1 MRPKINVSLTMI
13 VKNEETHIE
22 RCLLSVKDIVDEMI
36 VVDTG
41 STDKTKI
48 IAQTFGARVYDF
60 IWTNSFADAR
70 NYALQQASG
79 DWCLVLDADEYL
91 AQESAHLVRRFIEQK
106 RAIGRV
112 NIVSKYLDNDEIR
125 YARSPISRLFPKG
138 VYYTGKIHEQVVSD
152 LPHVLTDITVYHDGY
167 YLTDK
172 TSRNLELLELEL
184 KEDEH
189 NPYILM
195 QMAREYKNRQDYLQA
210 DIFFEQAYQRST
222 KQEGYFPVLVVD
234 YLYNLIKIGK
244 LDQGMT
250 VIDSEQS
257 RLSAYPDFH
266 FVSGLFYMDY
276 ILSNVASH
284 ADKLYRIEECFL
296 TCLRLGERNSYS
308 GIVGTGSFLAAFNL
322 GVFYEVIGELQKAVQ
337 YYQASAEKGYKKAAD
352 RLKHIQVR

>member
-1 MRPKINVSLTMI
+1 MKSISLAMI
-13 VKNEETHIE
+13 VKNEEKYIE
-22 RCLLSVKDIVDEMI
+22 RCLQSVKNVVDEII

-41 STDKTKI
+41 SIDKTRE
-48 IAQTFGARVYDF
+48 IAHAWGAWVFDF
-60 IWTNSFADAR
+60 TWTNSFADAR

-112 NIVSKYLDNDEIR
+112 NVVSKYLDNDEIR

-184 KEDEH
+184 REDEH

-210 DIFFEQAYQRST
+210 DVIFEQAYQRST

-244 LDQGMT
+244 LDQGMA
-250 VIDSEQS
+250 VINSEQS

-276 ILSNVASH
+276 ILSNVTAH
-284 ADKLYRIEECFL
+284 ADMLFRIEECFL
-296 TCLRLGERNSYS
+296 TCLQLGERKGFS
-308 GIVGTGSFLAAFNL
+308 GIVGTGSFLAAYNL
-322 GVFYEVIGELQKAVQ
+322 GVFYEVIGEWQKAVQ
-337 YYQASAEKGYKKAAD
+337 CYQASAEKGYKKAAD
-352 RLKHIQVR
+352 RLKRLAYTS